1 MTDDWI
7 CVSGTEA
14 LLRVYIQPG
23 ARKTEVAGRHGDAI
37 KIRVAAPAIEG
48 KANAALIDYIA
59 SQSGTARSAV
69 ELIYGASS
77 RRKRLRIVGVTLVGV
92 QSLRALA
99 EDQLRPSY
107 TTCPSTSV

>member
-7 CVSGTEA
+7 SVSGTEA
-14 LLRVYIQPG
+14 VLRVYIQPG

-37 KIRVAAPAIEG
+37 KIRVAAPAVKG

-59 SQSGTARSAV
+59 SHSGAARSAI
-69 ELIYGASS
+69 ELFSGATT
-77 RRKRLRIVGVTLVGV
+77 RRKRLRIVGMTPVGV
-92 QSLRALA
+92 QRLRALA